1 MAVQPVT
8 GDRSTRSAMAAD
20 DNRPTGVIFDWPET
34 DPSTSVSCKAGHYVG
49 QYSCRLY
56 IIQTSGPGAFDISG
70 SVDMQ
75 LEQTADGELLK
86 IENGT
91 FSSDTLA
98 AIPVHADI
106 VGQLDCATSK
116 FDGMLENG
124 TFSVALDL
132 PVPFTQGT
140 FEGPLSADY
149 DKSAAQMANGAW
161 NMTGE
166 LDLFPGSCMNGTWS
180 AQWTAN

>member
-1 MAVQPVT
+1 MAGHAAPPPA
-8 GDRSTRSAMAAD
+8 SAD
-20 DNRPTGVIFDWPET
+20 DHHATNVSFDWPET
-34 DPSTSVSCKAGHYVG
+34 DPASGMMCKPGHYVG
-49 QYSCRLY
+49 EYACRLY
-56 IIQTSGPGAFDISG
+56 IVQTSGPGAFDVSG

-75 LEQTADGELLK
+75 LEQTSDGELLR
-86 IENGT
+86 IANGH

-98 AIPVHADI
+98 AIPVAADI
-106 VGQLDCATSK
+106 VGELHCATSK

-140 FEGPLSADY
+140 FSGPLSADY
-149 DKSAAQMANGAW
+149 DKSAAQMLNGQW

-166 LDLFPGSCMNGTWS
+166 LDLVPGSCMNGSWS
-180 AQWTAN
+180 AHWVAN